1 MTSPHPTIDNP
12 LTFQL
17 KKQKQ
22 KNSDKISK
30 NLGLYNSSLIHYVM
44 DRMSVMT
51 SRTKFRSL
59 WRLVRHIS
67 FQVGMY
73 KLCNKSWRDERES
86 NKLCVLPKKKT
97 SDTQMPSKEI
107 ELVLAHLNVISK
119 KQL

>member
-86 NKLCVLPKKKT
+86 NKLCVLPKKKRVT
-97 SDTQMPSKEI
+97 HKCHQKR
-107 ELVLAHLNVISK
+107 LNLCWPI
-119 KQL
+119 